1 MDSTYIKVKQRLINV
16 KLNDDQI
23 TKHILNNKKFLKACF
38 SCNGRDYT
46 TANIKAAVQTLNK
59 KPLEYKKLEG

>member
-1 MDSTYIKVKQRLINV
+1 MVKDLCY
-16 KLNDDQI
+16 
-23 TKHILNNKKFLKACF
+23 NKKFLNACF

-46 TANIKAAVQTLNK
+46 TTNIKAGIQTLNK